1 MPMPNAER
9 RFLRRVAVAPMMEYT
24 DRHYRYLARLLTRR
38 TVLYTEMVVT
48 GALLRGS
55 GRELGYDPL
64 EHPLALQLG
73 GSEPDALATCARR
86 AAQAG
91 FDEINL
97 NVGCPSGRV
106 RAGRFGACLM
116 AEPERVA
123 ACVAAMRATV
133 QVPVTVKTRIGI
145 DERDSYEALA
155 KFVSTVAQ
163 AGCETFIIH
172 ARKAWLRG
180 LSPKGNREV
189 PPLRHDVVYRVKE
202 DFPQLEIVLNGE
214 LRTLDEAAHALER
227 VDGVMIGR
235 EAYHNPYLLA
245 EVDRR
250 FFADRRPAPAR
261 HDVLRCY
268 GAYAQAQQERGV
280 PAGVL
285 LRPLLGLFHGV
296 SGARTWRRRLSAG
309 AGLAQVRATAASLAD
324 GVLREAG

>member
-1 MPMPNAER
+1 MPMSSPER
-9 RFLRRVAVAPMMEYT
+9 RSPRRVAVAPMMEYT

-38 TVLYTEMVVT
+38 TVLYTEMVIT

-55 GRELGYDPL
+55 GRELDYDPI

-73 GSEPDALATCARR
+73 GSEPDALAACARR

-97 NVGCPSGRV
+97 NVGCPSDRV

-123 ACVAAMRATV
+123 ACVAAMRAAV
-133 QVPVTVKTRIGI
+133 RVPVTVKTRIGI
-145 DERDSYEALA
+145 DERDSYEALTE
-155 KFVSTVAQ
+155 FISTVAQ
-163 AGCETFIIH
+163 AGCETFVIH

-180 LSPKGNREV
+180 LSPKENREV

-202 DFPQLEIVLNGE
+202 DFPHLEIVLNGG
-214 LRTLDEAAHALER
+214 LRTLDEAAHALEQ

-235 EAYHNPYLLA
+235 AAYHDPYLLA

-261 HDVLRCY
+261 HEVLRRY
-268 GAYAQAQQERGV
+268 VAYAQAQQERGV

-296 SGARTWRRRLSAG
+296 SGARTWRRSLSAG
-309 AGLAQVRATAASLAD
+309 AGLAQVRAAAASLAD
-324 GVLREAG
+324 GTLCEAG